1 MARLTLEQTHQE
13 LGIGSYVE
21 KPIRYR
27 DKNGNEAG
35 GEVLIL
41 IASHDE
47 IVKAPDVWKLKN
59 KAELTIDQLKKA
71 LIFLTVYHEEGEKFF
86 PTVEDTGRLSSE
98 VIEALYKAADEVLDF
113 SGKNSISNQTMSSGA
128 SSSSMELAEE
138 Q

>member
-21 KPIRYR
+21 KPIKYR
-27 DKNGNEAG
+27 DKQGNEAG

-47 IVKAPDVWKLKN
+47 IIKAPDVWKLKN
-59 KAELTIDQLKKA
+59 KAEMTIDQLKKA
-71 LIFLTVYHEEGEKFF
+71 LIFLTVYHEEGVKFF
-86 PTVEDTGRLSSE
+86 PKVEETGRLSSE

-113 SGKNSISNQTMSSGA
+113 SGKNSISNQTMNSGA
-128 SSSSMELAEE
+128 SSSSESVESP
-138 Q
+138 

>member
-71 LIFLTVYHEEGEKFF
+71 LIFLTVYHEEGGKVF
-86 PTVEDTGRLSSE
+86 PYS
-98 VIEALYKAADEVLDF
+98 
-113 SGKNSISNQTMSSGA
+113 
-128 SSSSMELAEE
+128 
-138 Q
+138 

>member
-71 LIFLTVYHEEGEKFF
+71 LIFLTVYHEEGVKFF

>member
-27 DKNGNEAG
+27 DKNGSEAG

>member
-86 PTVEDTGRLSSE
+86 PTVKDTGRLSSE

>member
-1 MARLTLEQTHQE
+1 

-21 KPIRYR
+21 RPIRYR

-86 PTVEDTGRLSSE
+86 PTVEDSGRLSSE

>member
-27 DKNGNEAG
+27 DKTGNEAG

-71 LIFLTVYHEEGEKFF
+71 LIFLTVYHEEGIKFF

-113 SGKNSISNQTMSSGA
+113 SGKNSISNQMKNSGA
-128 SSSSMELAEE
+128 SSSSTELAEE

>member
-1 MARLTLEQTHQE
+1 MKR
-13 LGIGSYVE
+13 
-21 KPIRYR
+21 
-27 DKNGNEAG
+27 
-35 GEVLIL
+35 
-41 IASHDE
+41 
-47 IVKAPDVWKLKN
+47 
-59 KAELTIDQLKKA
+59 
-71 LIFLTVYHEEGEKFF
+71 GEKFF